1 MKYYH
6 TMHDSLRAN
15 KSQSKACSIVNFA
28 YLESKQSSLVL
39 YESKSFKS
47 KDPTEATAARPG
59 IIQVYL

>member
-6 TMHDSLRAN
+6 TMHDSSRAN
-15 KSQSKACSIVNFA
+15 KSQSKASSIVNCA

-47 KDPTEATAARPG
+47 KDPTEATTAHPR
-59 IIQVYL
+59 IIQIYL

>member
-28 YLESKQSSLVL
+28 YFESKQSSPVL
-39 YESKSFKS
+39 YQSKSFKS
-47 KDPTEATAARPG
+47 KDPKEATATRPR

>member
-1 MKYYH
+1 MKYYD

-47 KDPTEATAARPG
+47 KDPTEATTTRPR
-59 IIQVYL
+59 IIQIYL